1 PRGTWGGAVAGMEDA
16 GATRAW
22 LGFTLSVPFPS
33 PLEAQIAHG
42 SLAPD
47 PEPRKGGISKELTV
61 TENFLHV
68 CWKADEA
75 RILRVSISS
84 FLDHLSLVIQT
95 MEMFGPP
102 VPR

>member
-1 PRGTWGGAVAGMEDA
+1 MEEA
-16 GATRAW
+16 GADRARVGC

-47 PEPRKGGISKELTV
+47 PEPRKGGISKELMV

-68 CWKADEA
+68 YWKADEA
-75 RILRVSISS
+75 RVLRVSISS

>member
-1 PRGTWGGAVAGMEDA
+1 MEEAGAGGAQAG
-16 GATRAW
+16 

-42 SLAPD
+42 SLVPD
-47 PEPRKGGISKELTV
+47 PEPRKGGISKDLAV

-68 CWKADEA
+68 RWKADEA

-84 FLDHLSLVIQT
+84 FLDHLSLVVET